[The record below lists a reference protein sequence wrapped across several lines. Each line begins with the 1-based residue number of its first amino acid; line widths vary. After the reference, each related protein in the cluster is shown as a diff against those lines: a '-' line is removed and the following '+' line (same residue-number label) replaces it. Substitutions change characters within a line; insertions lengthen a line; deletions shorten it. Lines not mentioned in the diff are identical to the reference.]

1 MASTEELKRIKKLY
15 GEKFMHLCRE
25 LFPTILDQE
34 GLLLKILETKFARN
48 SRTLYDDL
56 VKHDLVEKFKDLIFS
71 QIDVEAGRDR
81 MTVKKTPYELLEEA
95 GYDLFECHS
104 EEEIQAFR
112 KYYAPGEELCTF
124 RRR

>member
-112 KYYAPGEELCTF
+112 RYYAPGEELCTF